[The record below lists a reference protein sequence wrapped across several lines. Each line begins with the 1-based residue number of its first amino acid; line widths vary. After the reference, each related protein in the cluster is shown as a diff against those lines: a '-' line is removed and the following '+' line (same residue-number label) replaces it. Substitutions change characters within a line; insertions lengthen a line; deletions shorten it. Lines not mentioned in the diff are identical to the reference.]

1 MTLLSKLTPRGVS
14 LESARGGIPEVT
26 AADVC
31 AAMSMSGITNP
42 VQYHLLMIRG
52 ADQWPNNAETE
63 MILQEIQ
70 NMVVLEWNRRLGQ
83 PRPRLDKVPAI
94 AEVAWREAVGPQMI
108 EERRAAHAKMTQGG
122 WNQTVKELYAEVCR
136 RIEEQYFEGMAQLK
150 RNIF

>member
-14 LESARGGIPEVT
+14 LEGARGGTPEVT

-63 MILQEIQ
+63 LILQEIQ
-70 NMVVLEWNRRLGQ
+70 NMVVLEWNRRAGQ
-83 PRPRLDKVPAI
+83 PRPRLDKIPAI
-94 AEVAWREAVGPQMI
+94 AEVAWREAIGPQLNDA
-108 EERRAAHAKMTQGG
+108 RRCEMVGMAKGG
-122 WNQTVKELYAEVCR
+122 WSTNVRELYAEVIR
-136 RIEEQYFEGMAQLK
+136 RIEEQYFEGMTQLK